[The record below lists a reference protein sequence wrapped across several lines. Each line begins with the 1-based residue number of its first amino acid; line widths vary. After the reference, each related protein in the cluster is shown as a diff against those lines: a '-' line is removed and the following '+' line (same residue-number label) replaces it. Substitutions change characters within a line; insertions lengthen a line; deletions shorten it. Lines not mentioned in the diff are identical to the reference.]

1 MHVIELNDYTLA
13 PQGSGNGVRNICF
26 SVSPGDVVAIKA
38 DTPDDGHAFLRA
50 LSTLDP
56 PLSGQYRFCGR
67 DLDFSDYRHLLP
79 IKKKI
84 AYVAPDTTLLSNR
97 TIRENLLFMR
107 NYFENSLTIE
117 LDEAVL
123 QLCRLFGIYDKL
135 DLRPGGLN
143 PLDLEIAIYV
153 KEMSKAPELILINS
167 PEDFI
172 GHTKTELVLEH
183 FQQVVKSGLPVV
195 FLSYDKDFTAAF
207 ANRTAR
213 IEQGVFSVTAGPS
226 RS

>member
-1 MHVIELNDYTLA
+1 MHMIELKDYTLA
-13 PQGSGNGVRNICF
+13 PQGSGNGVRNIYF
-26 SVSPGDVVAIKA
+26 ELSPGDVVAIKT

-50 LSTLDP
+50 LATLDP
-56 PLSGQYRFCGR
+56 PLCGQYRFCGR

-79 IKKKI
+79 VKKKI
-84 AYVAPDTTLLSNR
+84 AYVAPDTAMLSNR

-107 NYFENSLTIE
+107 YYFEDSLSIK
-117 LDEAVL
+117 LDETVE
-123 QLCRLFGIYDKL
+123 QLCRQFGIYDKL

-143 PLDLEIAIYV
+143 PLDLEISIYI

-207 ANRTAR
+207 ANRTAK
-213 IEQGVFSVTAGPS
+213 IEQGFFSVAAGPS
-226 RS
+226 RT